1 VLVAKDVEK
10 AISDRAEW
18 RANERRW
25 SREGKLPQPGWRK
38 SWVVHIK
45 PVGSGEAA
53 LKYLAPYVFRA
64 AVSNS
69 RIAALDQG
77 RVTYRYRRSDTSAE
91 ALMTLAAD
99 EFIRRFLLRALPR
112 GFVRVR
118 SYGFLSC
125 RRRDDLARVR
135 ELLGAVEPVPD
146 DGVPAAGPTAD
157 QSEAASGQSP
167 LRCPHCGGPLTL
179 LLKLPA
185 RKQGPP

>member
-77 RVTYRYRRSDTSAE
+77 RITYRYRRSDN
-91 ALMTLAAD
+91 
-99 EFIRRFLLRALPR
+99 RFLLRALPR

-135 ELLGAVEPVPD
+135 ELLQREQFKMQRLRSTAVGA
-146 DGVPAAGPTAD
+146 GRRYGANFA
-157 QSEAASGQSP
+157 
-167 LRCPHCGGPLTL
+167 H
-179 LLKLPA
+179 A
-185 RKQGPP
+185 RESA